1 MKMRHALLVLILLVN
16 LGNTASA
23 HPVPYKGALGVMTWN
38 QPFLSDEW
46 ITYSFRPDAAIAARH
61 MRMETAEGRSDFFA
75 PQLNFLVKRWNLPAA
90 QANIYAY
97 GSYGLMR
104 MNKVTSGAGLV
115 GVEADA
121 ESRKLFVS
129 GKYERMWGGRGP
141 DFYQTSFRVGAA
153 PYEAEFNELASWL
166 MVQYQYHPMLTRK
179 HAVTPLIRLFY
190 KSVLFEAGVSTDAD
204 WMLNLMFHF

>member
-1 MKMRHALLVLILLVN
+1 MKRILTLMFLLTLTSFGEAAN
-16 LGNTASA
+16 A

-38 QPFLSDEW
+38 QPFLSDDW
-46 ITYSFRPDAAIAARH
+46 VTYSFRPDAAIAARH
-61 MRMETAEGRSDFFA
+61 MRMETTEGRSDFFA
-75 PQLNFLVKRWNLPAA
+75 PQLNVLLKRWNLPSS

-97 GSYGLMR
+97 GAYGPMR
-104 MNKVTSGAGLV
+104 MDKVTYGAGLL

-129 GKYERMWGGRGP
+129 GKYERMWGGKGP
-141 DFYQTSFRVGAA
+141 DFYQASFRLGAA
-153 PYEAEFNELASWL
+153 PYEAEFSELASWF